1 MGPASK
7 DRWIHIV
14 AIVLAAS
21 PFLFGLMRAFS
32 SRHDFR
38 MLWMAFAAFLGAGA
52 VMATGKLRG
61 RRPTFVIARSAAAL
75 AIATLLATATAVQL
89 GATAAPGIVAV
100 SFVLSLGSTAGL
112 ALALSDPRTS

>member
-7 DRWIHIV
+7 DRRIHIV

-75 AIATLLATATAVQL
+75 AIATLLATALACAVMTVITCPARSRIIQRL
-89 GATAAPGIVAV
+89 RKSRPPGLRRAA
-100 SFVLSLGSTAGL
+100 SSW
-112 ALALSDPRTS
+112 